1 MKAVPSTVTH
11 IMNPETGTS
20 TVSVKPSPGQDNT
33 EINGSDA
40 SFLGK

>member
-1 MKAVPSTVTH
+1 MKAGPSTVTH

-20 TVSVKPSPGQDNT
+20 TVSVKPSPEKDKT
-33 EINGSDA
+33 EISGSDA